1 MVRAYLTRRRG
12 GAEGGERS
20 LNQIDK
26 KVGTPRRRCP
36 KHQAQRAVSE
46 IQRRL
51 QRERRTA
58 TARHP
63 YQFLEIVCIE
73 VIVSLQLD
81 FAAQKKGCM
90 AVPAV
95 WRLVYFLAPCPLEPR
110 SPPTHTGETR
120 CVPLLKS
127 KSKLQFRRRGFV
139 FKCRKNTKNKRRN
152 TRRPDYEGLQIEPIH
167 SLVYSSTPAP
177 AAQPDP

>member
-1 MVRAYLTRRRG
+1 MTPIPVVSGKARVACQYVGLTLNCCGRGPIFFSRFWLKNSGTRISHAEARRRG
-12 GAEGGERS
+12 GGERS

-36 KHQAQRAVSE
+36 KHQAQRAVSG

-51 QRERRTA
+51 RRERRTA
-58 TARHP
+58 TVRHP
-63 YQFLEIVCIE
+63 YHFLEIVCIE
-73 VIVSLQLD
+73 VIVSLQLE
-81 FAAQKKGCM
+81 FAAPKKGGM

-127 KSKLQFRRRGFV
+127 KSKLQFRRKGFV
-139 FKCRKNTKNKRRN
+139 LKC
-152 TRRPDYEGLQIEPIH
+152 
-167 SLVYSSTPAP
+167 
-177 AAQPDP
+177 